1 MKKIIA
7 ICICLSFVFI
17 MTSCGVSRMQPN
29 MDSTEKKTDEADTV
43 KTEKKT
49 DQFGSAKVY
58 GLASFNSNVF
68 SDTIPELFEKS
79 DAVILGTV
87 VRDSEANVSEHGITY
102 PLTDVEIE
110 RVWKGDLAAGDVITF
125 SQTGERHEKGYDFSI
140 GGEPLGRNGDRMIL
154 FLFSN
159 DVNDLYGVTGCFQGK
174 FFVGDDN
181 NVYAYEYFS
190 EEYAEWYFSDVG
202 AVTPYD
208 EFVSILDSAK

>member
-1 MKKIIA
+1 MKVVKSLLT
-7 ICICLSFVFI
+7 LSVVGLL
-17 MTSCGVSRMQPN
+17 TACGGS
-29 MDSTEKKTDEADTV
+29 EKKTDEADIV

-58 GLASFNSNVF
+58 GSASFNSNVF

-87 VRDSEANVSEHGITY
+87 VRDSEANVSEHGVTY

-125 SQTGERHEKGYDFSI
+125 SQTGERTDKGYDLSI
-140 GGEPLGRNGDRMIL
+140 GGEPLGKNGDRMIL

-174 FFVGDDN
+174 FFVGDDD

-190 EEYAEWYFSDVG
+190 EEYADWYFSDVG

-208 EFVSILDSAK
+208 EFISILDALK